1 MLKIGDAF
9 RVSACDLVG
18 HLNCRNLTELD
29 LAVAKGSLA
38 KPKSWAD
45 PLLDVL
51 RERGIRHEEA
61 YVDHL
66 REEGRTVQTIP
77 GVGFETDAVAATA
90 QTMSQGGSSDRPRGV
105 SERQLGR
112 SR

>member
-1 MLKIGDAF
+1 VLKIDDTF
-9 RVSACDLVG
+9 RLSASDLVG

-29 LAVAKGSLA
+29 VAVAKGRLA

-66 REEGRTVQTIP
+66 REEGRTVQ
-77 GVGFETDAVAATA
+77 
-90 QTMSQGGSSDRPRGV
+90 
-105 SERQLGR
+105 R
-112 SR
+112 SPV